1 MLGTN
6 LYRLLGKRTVSEK
19 RTFKNKAVD
28 NDIKDS
34 IFSEQVMEY
43 SQKQILDLDKNFSFH
58 NFIQG
63 AKEAFKII
71 VEAFNNKKVE
81 EIKHLVSTEV
91 YNNFQKAIDLKNNNY
106 ETFNISSVKASI
118 LNIEVVKN
126 YANIKVKFLSSQ
138 EVTLNNKT
146 TNSENATKKLIEH
159 HKWNRNGYMLYED
172 VYNCFAHILGG
183 NSDGGVI
190 SRKEIRASRHI

>member
-1 MLGTN
+1 MLLLLFAVIAAVLATN
-6 LYRLLGKRTVSEK
+6 LYRVLGKRTVSEK
-19 RTFKNKAVD
+19 KPFKNKVME
-28 NDIKDS
+28 NEIKDN

-91 YNNFQKAIDLKNNNY
+91 YDNFQKAMNSKYNNY

-118 LNIEVVKN
+118 LNIKVVKN
-126 YANIKVKFLSSQ
+126 YANIKVKFLSTQ
-138 EVTLNNKT
+138 KVTLNNKIRNLENMKDIWT
-146 TNSENATKKLIEH
+146 FEKDMTANSLVWKLVEV
-159 HKWNRNGYMLYED
+159 GTD
-172 VYNCFAHILGG
+172 
-183 NSDGGVI
+183 
-190 SRKEIRASRHI
+190 

>member
-1 MLGTN
+1 MLATN
-6 LYRLLGKRTVSEK
+6 LYRVLGKRTVSEK
-19 RTFKNKAVD
+19 EPLKNKAIK

-43 SQKQILDLDKNFSFH
+43 SQKQVLDLDKNFSFQ

-71 VEAFNNKKVE
+71 VEAFNNKKVD

-91 YNNFQKAIDLKNNNY
+91 YDNFQKAINVKYNNY

-126 YANIKVKFLSSQ
+126 YANIKVKFLSNQ
-138 EVTLNNKT
+138 KVTLNNKIKNLENIKDIWTFKKDMT
-146 TNSENATKKLIEH
+146 TNSLVWKLVEV
-159 HKWNRNGYMLYED
+159 GTD
-172 VYNCFAHILGG
+172 
-183 NSDGGVI
+183 
-190 SRKEIRASRHI
+190 

>member
-1 MLGTN
+1 MLATN
-6 LYRLLGKRTVSEK
+6 LYRVLGKRTVSEK
-19 RTFKNKAVD
+19 EPFKNKAIE
-28 NDIKDS
+28 NEIKDS

-91 YNNFQKAIDLKNNNY
+91 YDNFQKAIDDKDNY

-118 LNIEVVKN
+118 LNIKVIKN
-126 YANIKVKFLSSQ
+126 YANIKVKFLSNQ
-138 EVTLNNKT
+138 KVTLNNKIENLEDIKDIWTFEKDMT
-146 TNSENATKKLIEH
+146 TNSLVWKLVEV
-159 HKWNRNGYMLYED
+159 GTD
-172 VYNCFAHILGG
+172 
-183 NSDGGVI
+183 
-190 SRKEIRASRHI
+190 

>member
-1 MLGTN
+1 MATN
-6 LYRLLGKRTVSEK
+6 LYRVLGKKTVSDK
-19 RTFKNKAVD
+19 KPFKNKAIENEVK
-28 NDIKDS
+28 DI

-43 SQKQILDLDKNFSFH
+43 SQKQVLDLDKDFSFH

-91 YNNFQKAIDLKNNNY
+91 YDNFKNSIDIKNNDY

-126 YANIKVKFLSSQ
+126 YVSIKVKFLSNQ
-138 EVTLNNKT
+138 KVTLNKKIKNIENIKDIWTFEKDMT
-146 TNSENATKKLIEH
+146 TNNLLWKLVEV
-159 HKWNRNGYMLYED
+159 GTD
-172 VYNCFAHILGG
+172 
-183 NSDGGVI
+183 
-190 SRKEIRASRHI
+190 

>member
-1 MLGTN
+1 MLATN
-6 LYRLLGKRTVSEK
+6 LYRVLGKRTVSEK
-19 RTFKNKAVD
+19 EPFKNKAIE
-28 NDIKDS
+28 NEIKDS

-71 VEAFNNKKVE
+71 VEAFNNKNVE

-91 YNNFQKAIDLKNNNY
+91 YDNFQKAIDVKDNY

-118 LNIEVVKN
+118 LNIKVIKN

-138 EVTLNNKT
+138 KVTLNNKIENLEDIKDIWTFEKDMT
-146 TNSENATKKLIEH
+146 TNSLVWKLVEV
-159 HKWNRNGYMLYED
+159 GTD
-172 VYNCFAHILGG
+172 
-183 NSDGGVI
+183 
-190 SRKEIRASRHI
+190 

>member
-1 MLGTN
+1 MYIYNKKENILYIDIILFAVIAAVLATN
-6 LYRLLGKRTVSEK
+6 LYRVLGKRTVSEK
-19 RTFKNKAVD
+19 KPFKNKAME
-28 NDIKDS
+28 NEIKDS

-91 YNNFQKAIDLKNNNY
+91 YDNFQKAIDVKNNNY

-138 EVTLNNKT
+138 KVTLNNKIKNLENIKDIWTFEKDMT
-146 TNSENATKKLIEH
+146 TNSLVWKLVEV
-159 HKWNRNGYMLYED
+159 GTD
-172 VYNCFAHILGG
+172 
-183 NSDGGVI
+183 
-190 SRKEIRASRHI
+190 

>member
-1 MLGTN
+1 M
-6 LYRLLGKRTVSEK
+6 GKRTVSEK
-19 RTFKNKAVD
+19 KLFKNKVIE
-28 NDIKDS
+28 NETKDS

-43 SQKQILDLDKNFSFH
+43 SQKQILNLDKNFSFH

-126 YANIKVKFLSSQ
+126 YANIKVKFLSNQ
-138 EVTLNNKT
+138 RVTLNNQTKNLDNIKDIWT
-146 TNSENATKKLIEH
+146 FEKDMKTNSHVWKLVEV
-159 HKWNRNGYMLYED
+159 GTD
-172 VYNCFAHILGG
+172 
-183 NSDGGVI
+183 
-190 SRKEIRASRHI
+190 

>member
-1 MLGTN
+1 MLATN
-6 LYRLLGKRTVSEK
+6 LYKILGKRTVSDK
-19 RTFKNKAVD
+19 KPFKNKAIENEV
-28 NDIKDS
+28 KDS
-34 IFSEQVMEY
+34 IFSEQVMKH
-43 SQKQILDLDKNFSFH
+43 SQNQVLDLDKNFSFQ

-91 YNNFQKAIDLKNNNY
+91 YDNFKNSIDVKNNDY

-126 YANIKVKFLSSQ
+126 YVSIKVKFLSNQ
-138 EVTLNNKT
+138 KVTLNKKIKNIENIKDIWT
-146 TNSENATKKLIEH
+146 FEKDMKTNSLLWKLVEV
-159 HKWNRNGYMLYED
+159 GTD
-172 VYNCFAHILGG
+172 
-183 NSDGGVI
+183 
-190 SRKEIRASRHI
+190 

>member
-1 MLGTN
+1 MYIYKKKEYILYIDIILFAVIAAVLATN
-6 LYRLLGKRTVSEK
+6 LYKVLGKRTVSEK
-19 RTFKNKAVD
+19 KLFKNKAIE
-28 NDIKDS
+28 NETKDS

-91 YNNFQKAIDLKNNNY
+91 YDNFQKAIDLKNNNY

-138 EVTLNNKT
+138 KITLNNKIT
-146 TNSENATKKLIEH
+146 NLENIKDIWTFEKDMKTNSLVWKLVEV
-159 HKWNRNGYMLYED
+159 GTD
-172 VYNCFAHILGG
+172 
-183 NSDGGVI
+183 
-190 SRKEIRASRHI
+190 